1 MHKSSLWVRFED
13 LIVVSIKITVS
24 RVTRSFKMLVPYYQ
38 NSRRQIT
45 EEHILSLDEFEYD
58 DFVVY

>member
-13 LIVVSIKITVS
+13 LMVVSMKITVS